1 MSLDELRT
9 ELRGLYKEIVK
20 APSKLK
26 KVDVVRQIDMLKRA
40 KGDAPTVEYSEKI
53 EKKDIAKVKSK
64 KSVEQNIV
72 ETAKP
77 KRTVKRVI
85 EVEVDISSSDDE
97 KPVANVPKMPSKK
110 AQKKSDKVE

>member
-53 EKKDIAKVKSK
+53 EKTEKKDISKMQSK
-64 KSVEQNIV
+64 KAEKNVV

-77 KRTVKRVI
+77 RRTVKKMI
-85 EVEVDISSSDDE
+85 EVEVDISSEDE
-97 KPVANVPKMPSKK
+97 KPTAHVPKMPNKK
-110 AQKKSDKVE
+110 ALKKTE